1 MRSAFGR
8 IAQWFLHQY
17 FLISRGMTLGVRVAC
32 FDAEGRV
39 FLVRHTYVPGW
50 HLPGGGVERG
60 ETAEEAA
67 IKEIREEGNLA
78 VTGQMSLVSVHLQNR
93 VSNRD
98 HVFLYRSDVE
108 QIAPKAADREIK
120 ECGFFDLNDLP
131 EATTQATRRRLNEI
145 SGQSVSDP
153 YW

>member
-1 MRSAFGR
+1 
-8 IAQWFLHQY
+8 
-17 FLISRGMTLGVRVAC
+17 MTLGVRVAC
-32 FDAEGRV
+32 FNAEGRV

-67 IKEIREEGNLA
+67 RKEIREEGNLA
-78 VTGQMSLVSVHLQNR
+78 VTSQMNLLSVHLQNR

-98 HVFLYRSDVE
+98 HVFLYRTDVV
-108 QIAPKAADREIK
+108 QTAPKIADREIK
-120 ECGFFDLNDLP
+120 ECGFFDLNALP
-131 EATTQATRRRLNEI
+131 EATTQATRRRLNEVA
-145 SGQSVSDP
+145 GQSISDP